1 MVNSLAI
8 IAEPQRQ
15 RILQI
20 VWSEEKSAGDIAQ
33 QFDITF
39 GAVSQHL
46 RVLRTAGLVS
56 MTKRGRQHF
65 YRANPEALGPIAHH
79 LEAMWRTS
87 LSQLKQL
94 AEAEEQSE

>member
-1 MVNSLAI
+1 MADSLAV
-8 IAEPQRQ
+8 IAQPQRQ

-20 VWSEEKSAGDIAQ
+20 VWNEEKSAGDIAK

-56 MTKRGRQHF
+56 MTKHGRQRL
-65 YRANPEALGPIAHH
+65 YLANREALGPIAQH

-94 AEAEEQSE
+94 AEAEQQSE